1 MLVAFKLHLLA
12 NSYKSLILRNSLFDP
27 CKKPKTWEN
36 LVQML
41 VALKIHLLDKS
52 LISHDSL
59 LRCFLV
65 KFYFCK
71 DHKILG
77 KLVVNA
83 CGIEV
88 SLTHK
93 LSQVFNITRLLVAL

>member
-12 NSYKSLILRNSLFDP
+12 NSYKSLILRNSLLRCCVRKFDP

-59 LRCFLV
+59 LRCCLV

-71 DHKILG
+71 DPKILG

-88 SLTHK
+88 
-93 LSQVFNITRLLVAL
+93 